1 MMFRNATAAI
11 AVLAASTLMA
21 QQTPPST
28 RTPDKPIARQ
38 WRPVTGKEGTT
49 AMAESARTAAQANAA
64 MQQRLQDMQGTLV
77 KMHALLNQLRARAG
91 KSGAQDALAQA
102 NLDMWELMVGHLDK
116 QFEQLRL
123 VTMTREDLEARRA
136 AMYKQVDAK
145 AAAAAQ
151 AARSLGAGQVPARV
165 PGAQGG
171 EQSTDGQTAT
181 DQTSSA
187 SPATAS
193 PSPN

>member
-1 MMFRNATAAI
+1 MIFRNATAAI
-11 AVLAASTLMA
+11 ALLAATTLMA
-21 QQTPPST
+21 QGTPPGTASA
-28 RTPDKPIARQ
+28 DKPIASQ
-38 WRPVTGKEGTT
+38 WRPVTGKGGTT
-49 AMAESARTAAQANAA
+49 TMSESARTAAQANAA
-64 MQQRLQDMQGTLV
+64 MQQRLHDMQGTLD
-77 KMHALLNQLRARAG
+77 KMHALLKQLRARTG

-123 VTMTREDLEARRA
+123 ATMTREDLEARRA

-151 AARSLGAGQVPARV
+151 VARSLGAGQVPASA
-165 PGAQGG
+165 PAAQGA
-171 EQSTDGQTAT
+171 EQNTAPQTVT
-181 DQTSSA
+181 GQTSSA
-187 SPATAS
+187 PPPTAS